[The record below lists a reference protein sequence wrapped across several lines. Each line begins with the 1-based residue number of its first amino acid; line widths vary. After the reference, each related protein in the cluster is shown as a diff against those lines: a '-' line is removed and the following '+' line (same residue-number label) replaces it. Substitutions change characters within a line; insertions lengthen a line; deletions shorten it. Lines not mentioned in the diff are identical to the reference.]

1 LSVSRRRRRESAGSP
16 APHASLCVT
25 ESDPSLAPTT
35 HARAAL
41 KEGMAEDYVV
51 GLHALR
57 ADKCPVTP
65 REIDV
70 IRAWPQGGLK
80 AVGRQ
85 YDVGDHSDRR

>member
-1 LSVSRRRRRESAGSP
+1 
-16 APHASLCVT
+16 
-25 ESDPSLAPTT
+25 
-35 HARAAL
+35 
-41 KEGMAEDYVV
+41 MAEDYVV